1 MRAKEIIKSLN
12 LKGLRESNYSK
23 RPYFNRNSNFTSEGN
38 EIIFWYA
45 TTPTGRESKYWAT
58 LTIKGDTDYDEH
70 MINKIKNQ
78 IINYPFPKLPKG
90 YTWSEPLVY

>member
-1 MRAKEIIKSLN
+1 MRAKEIIKTLG
-12 LKGLRESNYSK
+12 LKKLSESNYSK
-23 RPYFNRNSNFTSEGN
+23 KPYFNRNANFNSEGN

-58 LTIKGDTDYDEH
+58 LTIKGDTVYDKH
-70 MINKIKNQ
+70 MIEKIKNQ
-78 IINYPFPKLPKG
+78 IINYEFPKLPKG